1 MLKLLLT
8 NVLGLA
14 LNLTCFALN
23 VTVGASG
30 ADYTTDGTND
40 EVEIQMAINAV
51 HAAGGGIVTL
61 QNGTYNIQSWYIL
74 PKSNVA
80 LVGTSR
86 SGTILTSARVYS
98 YLIYTNNIAVSNFGL
113 ENMTIDAQNSSH
125 ASGVFFEKSNRCKVS
140 NVKFINVTCA
150 GWHLVFGVFDAQNE
164 DNYCRDILVE
174 NCLFDGHKGSL
185 EMLLLYN
192 TKNCRVDNCTF
203 QNKIAGC
210 TGTGAT
216 EADGNRPVVG
226 LWQKTDSIT
235 IINCT
240 FQNNNSRE
248 AIYHS
253 NTCSNTLIEYCNFTN
268 TGGIH
273 GTNESDWGTFG
284 VPYEKRL
291 MIRNCNMTGGA
302 YDTEEVG
309 IKLGACRG
317 VLIKD
322 CNITG
327 YEEGMVIQAGLAAS
341 LPENCRQFAVVR
353 TSITNCNPNN
363 NYHAL
368 HAGILFQKVGGKMH
382 GFFICGEIN
391 SNWATTHS
399 GQEQAVSFS
408 VYPTTT
414 AFDSLFWLGM
424 NVTSYN
430 TRPDFAFWDAAQ
442 QGNPFVVEEC
452 NGGSPP
458 SYCADC
464 ATMSNA
470 AIEARIRVY
479 DPQTAD
485 TIRDLL
491 AYQAVNIVLPV
502 ELLNFKGHSETQKNV
517 LYWRTAAEINTQ
529 QFDIQRFI
537 NKGNFKTVGFV
548 QAAGKAADYQFT
560 DDAIDKG
567 IYYYRLKIV
576 DFDGKVHYSP
586 VISLENQG
594 LQPSLKLYPNPA
606 TEQLTLE
613 NAEGE
618 AIEILNMVGQIVLS
632 QKNTSVDIDIQ
643 SLPNGLYWVRTAS
656 RIGRFVKGTY

>member
-8 NVLGLA
+8 NALGICLSLSCLA
-14 LNLTCFALN
+14 LN
-23 VTVGASG
+23 VSVGASG

-40 EVEIQMAINAV
+40 EVEIQNAINAV
-51 HAAGGGIVTL
+51 NASGGGTVTL
-61 QNGTYNIQSWYIL
+61 QDGTYNLQSTYLL

-86 SGTILTSARVYS
+86 SGTILTSNRTYS
-98 YLIYTNNIAVSNFGL
+98 YLIYTNNIAVSNFWL

-125 ASGVFFEKSNRCKVS
+125 ASGIFFEKSNRCKIS

-150 GWHLVFGVFDAQNE
+150 GWHLVFGVLDAQNE
-164 DNYCRDILVE
+164 NNYCRDILIQ

-203 QNKIAGC
+203 QNKITGC
-210 TGTGAT
+210 TGAGAT
-216 EADGNRPVVG
+216 EADGNRPVLG

-235 IINCT
+235 IINST

-253 NTCSNTLIEYCNFTN
+253 NTCSNTLIENCTFTN
-268 TGGIH
+268 TGGIQ

-302 YDTEEVG
+302 YDSEEAA

-322 CNITG
+322 CNITN

-353 TSITNCNPNN
+353 TSIRNSNPNN
-363 NYHAL
+363 NYHGL

-382 GFFICGEIN
+382 GFFLCGDIG
-391 SNWATTHS
+391 STRAAPNW
-399 GQEQAVSFS
+399 GQEQAVAF
-408 VYPTTT
+408 TTNST
-414 AFDSLFWLGM
+414 IAFDSLFWLGT

-430 TRPDFAFWDAAQ
+430 TRPDFKFWDYSV
-442 QGNPFVVEEC
+442 QGSPFVVEEC
-452 NGGSPP
+452 DGGSPP
-458 SYCADC
+458 TYCGDC
-464 ATMSNA
+464 ATMSDA
-470 AIEARIRVY
+470 AIEARIRTY
-479 DPQTAD
+479 DAETAD

-491 AYQAVNIVLPV
+491 AYQAVQIVLPV
-502 ELLNFKGHSETQKNV
+502 ELLHFKGHAESRKNV
-517 LYWRTAAEINTQ
+517 LNWQTASEINTQ
-529 QFDIQRFI
+529 VFEIQRFVS
-537 NKGNFKTVGFV
+537 NGNFKTMGSMR
-548 QAAGKAADYQFT
+548 AAGKAAVYQFS
-560 DDAIDKG
+560 DDVLEKG
-567 IYYYRLKIV
+567 IHYYRLKIV
-576 DFDGKVHYSP
+576 DGDGKVNYSK
-586 VISLENQG
+586 VISIENETI
-594 LQPSLKLYPNPA
+594 LPRLNLYPNPA
-606 TEQLTLE
+606 MDVLTIE
-613 NAEGE
+613 NVQNE
-618 AIEILNMVGQIVLS
+618 AVEIVNMVGQVVLYEKKVES
-632 QKNTSVDIDIQ
+632 ILNIRG
-643 SLPNGLYWVRTAS
+643 LPSGVYWVRTGGLMA
-656 RIGRFVKGTY
+656 RFVKH

>member
-8 NVLGLA
+8 NVLGIA
-14 LNLTCFALN
+14 LNITCFALN
-23 VTVGASG
+23 VTVGVSS
-30 ADYTTDGTND
+30 ADYITDGTND
-40 EVEIQMAINAV
+40 EVEIQTAINTV
-51 HAAGGGIVTL
+51 NAAGGGTVTL

-74 PKSNVA
+74 PKSNVS

-86 SGTILTSARVYS
+86 SGTLLTSTRTYS
-98 YLIYTNNIAVSNFGL
+98 YLIYTNNIAVSNFWL

-125 ASGVFFEKSNRCKVS
+125 ASGVFFEKSNRCKIS

-150 GWHLVFGVFDAQNE
+150 GWHLVFGVYDAQHE
-164 DNYCRDILVE
+164 ENYCRDILVE

-185 EMLLLYN
+185 EMLLFYN
-192 TKNCRVDNCTF
+192 TKNARVDNCTF
-203 QNKIAGC
+203 QNKISGC
-210 TGTGAT
+210 SGTGST

-284 VPYEKRL
+284 VPYEKHL

-353 TSITNCNPNN
+353 MKIQNCNPNN

-391 SNWATTHS
+391 TNRAAPNW

-408 VYPTTT
+408 VYPTATV
-414 AFDSLFWLGM
+414 FDSLFWLGM

-430 TRPDFAFWDAAQ
+430 TRPDFAFWDFAQ
-442 QGNPFVVEEC
+442 QGSPFVVEEC
-452 NGGSPP
+452 DGLNPP

-470 AIEARIRVY
+470 AIEARIRAY

-502 ELLNFKGHSETQKNV
+502 ELLDFKGRSERQQNV
-517 LYWRTAAEINTQ
+517 FNWQTASEINTQ
-529 QFDIQRFI
+529 QFDIQRFVT
-537 NKGNFKTVGFV
+537 KGDFKTIGSVR
-548 QAAGKAADYQFT
+548 AEGKAAHYQFAE
-560 DDAIDKG
+560 DALEIG
-567 IYYYRLKIV
+567 VYYYRLKIV

-586 VISLENQG
+586 VISVERQAV
-594 LQPSLKLYPNPA
+594 QPVLKLYPNPA

-613 NAEGE
+613 NAIGE
-618 AIEILNMVGQIVLS
+618 SIEIVNMVGQVVLYQRNIV
-632 QKNTSVDIDIQ
+632 SVLDIR
-643 SLPNGLYWVRTAS
+643 SLPNGVYFVKTAN
-656 RIGRFVKGTY
+656 RIGHFVKGSE